1 VSLRYMLDTNI
12 CIFVMKGLG
21 ASLGP
26 RFDAEAE
33 RLCISSVTLAE
44 LAYGVEKSA
53 AHARNRRALEA
64 FVARL
69 AVLAFDPAAAGH
81 YGALRADLERR
92 GRVIGPY
99 DMMIAAHAQ
108 CLGLTVVTN
117 NGGEFDRVPGL
128 AVEDWLAPE

>member
-1 VSLRYMLDTNI
+1 MLDTNI

-21 ASLGP
+21 ASLGT

-53 AHARNRRALEA
+53 AQARNRRALEA

-81 YGALRADLERR
+81 YGVLRADLERR

-117 NGGEFDRVPGL
+117 NRREFDRVPGL
-128 AVEDWLAPE
+128 VVEDWLAAG